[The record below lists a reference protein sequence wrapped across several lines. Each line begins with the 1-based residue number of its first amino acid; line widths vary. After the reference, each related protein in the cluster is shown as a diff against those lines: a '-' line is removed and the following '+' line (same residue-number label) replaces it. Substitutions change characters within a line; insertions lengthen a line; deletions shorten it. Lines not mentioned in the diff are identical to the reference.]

1 MKKIT
6 TWLSLTFV
14 CVCIA
19 SACAQ
24 VGQWVNY
31 TISAAELER
40 LTLSEL
46 EKHRFE
52 MNVMGA
58 TARLNIDELGLT
70 LDEDGDGLMHMRTQ
84 STLSAR
90 VLGVEYPVSIRL
102 NIAGAPRYSAAD
114 HAIYIAGLTLQD
126 SSIETGFGQL
136 RVNGLSQELYALVHD
151 WLDNNPVYR
160 FNPEDSRYRLLQQL
174 GLDISVEPGQIR
186 VQGAE
191 RAPN

>member
-1 MKKIT
+1 MKKTT

>member
-1 MKKIT
+1 MKKTT

-52 MNVMGA
+52 MNVLGA

>member
-136 RVNGLSQELYALVHD
+136 RVNGLSQELYGLVHD

>member
-1 MKKIT
+1 M
-6 TWLSLTFV
+6 

>member
-1 MKKIT
+1 MKRTT
-6 TWLSLTFV
+6 TWLGITLV

-31 TISAAELER
+31 TISATELER
-40 LTLSEL
+40 LTLNEL
-46 EKHRFE
+46 GKQRLEL
-52 MNVMGA
+52 NVMGA
-58 TARLNIDELGLT
+58 TARLNVDELGMT
-70 LDEDGDGLMHMRTQ
+70 LDEDGDGRIHMRTQ
-84 STLSAR
+84 STLAAR